1 MNKGIFWL
9 KFSVW
14 DVLEYKEY
22 QEKKTIVGGV
32 KHLLLGSPSLCYF
45 QFLISEIEDF
55 ITNLV
60 EPVEKHPSLLY
71 LETRNKT
78 IRNKKHL
85 LYISERYDEKLFL
98 NELKLLFMGGG
109 KTGKTS
115 TIRSLCKKI
124 MKDISSTLVLED
136 TNIL

>member
-1 MNKGIFWL
+1 MVIKSVSSSRFNDCSISGDNFNILSETKILPRLNRVNFTRCEILSFEFWYNNFTATELSRIFWL

-22 QEKKTIVGGV
+22 QEKKTILGGV

-55 ITNLV
+55 LTNLV

-71 LETRNKT
+71 LETRNK
-78 IRNKKHL
+78 R
-85 LYISERYDEKLFL
+85 
-98 NELKLLFMGGG
+98 
-109 KTGKTS
+109 
-115 TIRSLCKKI
+115 
-124 MKDISSTLVLED
+124 
-136 TNIL
+136 